1 MGLRAAPSAVGVEPL
16 RARQTTPYSS
26 LRAMLN
32 KRGGVIGGIALCVL
46 SVAAC
51 GLVGRRLTHTSWPLQ
66 GAHVPLI
73 FAAAGAYLASFGFR
87 GVGWHHL
94 FPTLERPGRAR
105 CVAAC
110 GAAAASGTVL
120 PFRLDYVVKVSTLRR
135 LGGVR
140 VGFGT
145 VALSIVILGLVDAV
159 AMLPLAASALV
170 TSNGLVR
177 APLVVVIV
185 FCLLCLGVLA
195 IGKRTS
201 RLPLIGRSPR
211 LKALSRRLAEDA
223 RFSRSTLTA
232 CAFLCGC
239 WTSRAL
245 GSTLLLSALGVGFS
259 PTLALVVLC
268 ISAAASILPFTA
280 GGAVA
285 GIGATAGVLVLLGVP
300 HETAVNFSLA
310 SSLLLTT
317 AALIAGAL
325 GATASLM
332 ITFVARRIPAP
343 TAA

>member
-1 MGLRAAPSAVGVEPL
+1 MLKRRG
-16 RARQTTPYSS
+16 S
-26 LRAMLN
+26 L
-32 KRGGVIGGIALCVL
+32 IGGIAFCVL

-51 GLVGRRLTHTSWPLQ
+51 ALVGRRLTHTSWPLQ

-73 FAAAGAYLASFGFR
+73 FAAAGAYLASFAFR

-94 FPTLERPGRAR
+94 FPTRERPGRAR

-120 PFRLDYVVKVSTLRR
+120 PFRLDYLVKISTLRR

-145 VALSIVILGLVDAV
+145 IGLSIMVLGLVDAV
-159 AMLPLAASALV
+159 AMLPLAVSALV
-170 TSNGLVR
+170 TSNALVR
-177 APLVVVIV
+177 APLVVVVV
-185 FCLLCLGVLA
+185 FCTFCLGVLA
-195 IGKRTS
+195 LGKRTS
-201 RLPLIGRSPR
+201 RLPLISRSLR
-211 LKALSRRLAEDA
+211 LEALSRRLAEHA

-268 ISAAASILPFTA
+268 LAAAASILPFTA
-280 GGAVA
+280 GGAIA
-285 GIGATAGVLVLLGVP
+285 AIGATAGVLVLLGVP
-300 HETAVNFSLA
+300 HQTAVNFSLA

-317 AALIAGAL
+317 AALTAGAL

-332 ITFVARRIPAP
+332 GAFGARQIAAP
-343 TAA
+343 SAA

>member
-1 MGLRAAPSAVGVEPL
+1 MVVYSRPADEPEPFVDV
-16 RARQTTPYSS
+16 RRIFG
-26 LRAMLN
+26 R
-32 KRGGVIGGIALCVL
+32 RGRVLGGIALCVL

-51 GLVGRRLTHTSWPLQ
+51 ALVGRRLTHTSWPLQ

-94 FPTLERPGRAR
+94 FPMRQRPSRAR

-120 PFRLDYVVKVSTLRR
+120 PFRLDYVVKISTLRR

-145 VALSIVILGLVDAV
+145 IALSIMLLGLVDAV
-159 AMLPLAASALV
+159 AMLPLAVSALV
-170 TSNGLVR
+170 TSNALVR
-177 APLVVVIV
+177 APLIVVVV
-185 FCLLCLGVLA
+185 FCALCLGVLA
-195 IGKRTS
+195 IGKRTT
-201 RLPLIGRSPR
+201 RLPLIGRSLR
-211 LKALSRRLAEDA
+211 LKALARRLAEDA
-223 RFSRSTLTA
+223 RISRSTLTA

-245 GSTLLLSALGVGFS
+245 GSTLLLSALGVSFS

-268 ISAAASILPFTA
+268 MSAAASILPFTA

-285 GIGATAGVLVLLGVP
+285 AIGASAGVLVLLGVP

-317 AALIAGAL
+317 TALTAGAL

-332 ITFVARRIPAP
+332 VTFGARRIAAP
-343 TAA
+343 SAA